1 MVVAAVAEWA
11 PSVTDAERAA
21 EALAAAGVCEVWLHG
36 SVARGEAGPDSDID
50 LVAVYPDLDYR
61 QRWDR
66 KCELA
71 ELARAS
77 CRWEVDVFV
86 TDLPEWTIRS
96 GLLTSFERG
105 IRTRGELLLP
115 RSDSVAGVR
124 WEKEIRL
131 PGSDD
136 REALRTMEPANQTL
150 FGLEMALAPPRGV
163 GRTGEDVWWYRIYTV
178 CREAQMAA
186 EKALKALVHLYGQSP
201 PSDFRDFEAL
211 CGCLPPDIAVSVG
224 RILERVDRAEIS
236 RWRVV
241 GANPFKHEDEAARGP
256 ELAEPFAC
264 VAVGLNGYAVDHVEA
279 RLGPDPMLDHNRKF
293 TAEVAAWL
301 EEHEVASGRPRTALS
316 PLIPITGLATPR
328 PRQPAGP
335 VSASFGP
342 ADA

>member
-1 MVVAAVAEWA
+1 MVVAAVAERA
-11 PSVTDAERAA
+11 PLMADAERAA
-21 EALAAAGVCEVWLHG
+21 AALADAGVCEVWLHG

-61 QRWDR
+61 QRWER

-77 CRWEVDVFV
+77 CRWEADIFV

-115 RSDSVAGVR
+115 SPDSVAGVR
-124 WEKEIRL
+124 WEKEIGL

-136 REALRTMEPANQTL
+136 REALRTMGPANQTL

-163 GRTGEDVWWYRIYTV
+163 GRTDEDVWWYRIYTV
-178 CREAQMAA
+178 CREAQMTA
-186 EKALKALVHLYGQSP
+186 EKALKALVHLYGQCP
-201 PSDFRDFEAL
+201 PSDFRNFEAL

-224 RILERVDRAEIS
+224 RILEKVDRTEIS

-241 GANPFKHEDEAARGP
+241 GDNPFKYEDEAARGP
-256 ELAEPFAC
+256 DLAEPFAC

-279 RLGPDPMLDHNRKF
+279 RVGPDPVLDHNRKF
-293 TAEVAAWL
+293 TAEVAAWID
-301 EEHEVASGRPRTALS
+301 EHEVASGQPRTGPS
-316 PLIPITGLATPR
+316 PLISIADLTP
-328 PRQPAGP
+328 PRLR
-335 VSASFGP
+335 
-342 ADA
+342 